1 MAAASTFL
9 TMACGVTFTTEASA
23 NVLTRMIPH
32 LADID
37 PALGN
42 LIPVGDEFGDEDM
55 HALAIQRL
63 VSASAVYSASADPFA
78 FLIECQIGGDCITM
92 LDAIGDVPALVIW
105 PSDISLHDRL
115 FSNLSLN
122 VASRVG

>member
-1 MAAASTFL
+1 MATASTLL

-23 NVLTRMIPH
+23 NVLTKMIPH
-32 LADID
+32 LTDID

-55 HALAIQRL
+55 QALARQRSE
-63 VSASAVYSASADPFA
+63 SASTVYSASADPFA
-78 FLIECQIGGDCITM
+78 FLIECQIGGDCIKM
-92 LDAIGDVPALVIW
+92 LDVIGNGPALVIW
-105 PSDISLHDRL
+105 PSNLSLEDRL

-122 VASRVG
+122 VASRVR

>member
-1 MAAASTFL
+1 MASASTLL

-23 NVLTRMIPH
+23 NVLTKMIPH
-32 LADID
+32 LTDID

-55 HALAIQRL
+55 HALARQRSE
-63 VSASAVYSASADPFA
+63 SASAVYSASVDPFA
-78 FLIECQIGGDCITM
+78 FLVGCQIGGDCIKM
-92 LDAIGDVPALVIW
+92 LDDIGNVPALVIW
-105 PSDISLHDRL
+105 PPDFSLCDRL

-122 VASRVG
+122 VASRVR